1 MTAVDEERTEA
12 RTRAEMFIAGDHRLL
27 VGGQWVDSERGET
40 FETRDPATEEVL
52 AEVPLAA
59 EADVDRAVRAASAAL
74 EPSAPWAA
82 MSHAER
88 GRLVWRLGDLIEENA
103 DIFSFIDSYDNGKP
117 VGHARGDAMYAA
129 DLFRY
134 MAGWATKL
142 EGRSLPI
149 NAIPGPGASL
159 AYTLREPVGVT
170 AQIIPWNF
178 PLAMIAWK
186 LAPALAAGVSVILKP
201 AEQTPL
207 SALLVGNLIQDAGFP
222 PGAVNILTGPGSTGA
237 LLAAHPGVDKV
248 AFTGSTEVGRS
259 IVRAAAGNLKKVSLE
274 LGGKSPCIVF
284 DDADLDV
291 AIPGATAAAL
301 FNVGQCCTAA
311 QRLYVQDA
319 VYDDVVAG
327 ISEQAGRIRLGRGV
341 EAESDMGPLISAA
354 QRDKVLGLIET
365 GVDDGAEIVAG
376 GNSSKF
382 ERGYFVEPTV
392 LVNARQGTS
401 ITTEEIFGPVVCPV
415 PFQAN
420 DDFVALA
427 NDSRYGLAA
436 GIFTRDL
443 ERAHRTAALSR
454 AGTVWVNTYNL
465 NDPGVPF
472 GGYKESGWGRDM
484 GEEAVAGYL
493 ETKSILVTY

>member
-1 MTAVDEERTEA
+1 MTALNEELSNA
-12 RTRAEMFIAGDHRLL
+12 RTRAETFIAGDHRLL
-27 VGGQWVDSERGET
+27 IDGEWLDSEAGET
-40 FETRDPATEEVL
+40 FETRDPATEDVL
-52 AEVPLAA
+52 ADVSLAA
-59 EADVDRAVRAASAAL
+59 EPDVDRAVRAASAAL
-74 EPSAPWAA
+74 DPGAAWAG

-88 GRLVWRLGDLIEENA
+88 GRLVWRLGDLIEENV
-103 DIFSFIDSYDNGKP
+103 DVFSFIDSYDNGKP
-117 VGHARGDAMYAA
+117 VGQARGDAMYAA

-134 MAGWATKL
+134 MAGSATKL

-186 LAPALAAGVSVILKP
+186 LAPALAAGVSVVLKP

-207 SALLVGNLIQDAGFP
+207 SALLVGRLIQESGFP
-222 PGAVNILTGPGSTGA
+222 SGAVNILTGPGSTGA

-291 AIPGATAAAL
+291 AIPGAAAAAL

-311 QRLYVQDA
+311 QRLYVQDT

-327 ISEQAGRIRLGRGV
+327 VSEAAGKIRLGRGV
-341 EAESDMGPLISAA
+341 DAESDMGPLSRRPSAT
-354 QRDKVLGLIET
+354 R
-365 GVDDGAEIVAG
+365 
-376 GNSSKF
+376 SS
-382 ERGYFVEPTV
+382 G
-392 LVNARQGTS
+392 
-401 ITTEEIFGPVVCPV
+401 
-415 PFQAN
+415 
-420 DDFVALA
+420 
-427 NDSRYGLAA
+427 
-436 GIFTRDL
+436 
-443 ERAHRTAALSR
+443 
-454 AGTVWVNTYNL
+454 
-465 NDPGVPF
+465 
-472 GGYKESGWGRDM
+472 
-484 GEEAVAGYL
+484 
-493 ETKSILVTY
+493 